1 MTRER
6 HPHAFPLV
14 PLVMTLLWLTANLL
28 PEASARTTVYVPFS
42 VNSYWNTPLKKDAPV
57 NNWSAEIISYLKSDN
72 SPDYIQFSGTGS
84 DGSWGNPVYWAA
96 KSDHAYRIKNET
108 DCPDLPPEMGA
119 MRIPHG
125 AEADPTDDAS
135 MTVYDLTKGVV
146 YALWRASYSSSS
158 DTWSS
163 CGGSVYYVAS
173 NGLAGSLPQSDEPR
187 NQGHRGV
194 PPSAFAVRWDEIQ
207 AGEIDHVLKIAVD
220 TTKCR
225 HVFPMTGDEC
235 GSTNKN
241 APSEGSRI
249 RIKRSVDLTK
259 LGLSAAGLVVATA
272 LQKYGAIISDQS
284 SGSASLKVENVV
296 AEGRG
301 WLWKDV
307 LNVDSLSKVP
317 FGDYEVMQIKAPG

>member
-1 MTRER
+1 MTRAWR
-6 HPHAFPLV
+6 RRAFTVGPMVIGLIS
-14 PLVMTLLWLTANLL
+14 LATNL
-28 PEASARTTVYVPFS
+28 PPAASAATTVYVPFS
-42 VNSYWNTPLKKDAPV
+42 DNSYWNTPLKKDAPV

-72 SPDYIQFSGTGS
+72 SPDYVQISGTGS
-84 DGSWGNPVYWAA
+84 DGSWGNPVYWAS

-108 DCPDLPPEMGA
+108 GCPDLPPEMSA

-125 AEADPTDDAS
+125 ADPDPTDDAS
-135 MTVYDLTKGVV
+135 MTVYDLAKGVV
-146 YALWRASYSSSS
+146 YALWHASYSTST

-163 CGGSVYYVAS
+163 CGGSVYYVDS
-173 NGLAGSLPQSDEPR
+173 NGLAGSLPQSDESR

-235 GSTNKN
+235 GTTNQN
-241 APSEGSRI
+241 APSEGTRI
-249 RIKRSVDLTK
+249 RIKRSVDLSK
-259 LGLSAAGLVVATA
+259 MGLSRAALVVATA
-272 LQKYGAIISDQS
+272 LQKYGALIADQS

-307 LNVDSLSKVP
+307 LNVDSLSKIP
-317 FGDYEVMQIKAPG
+317 FGDYEVMQIKTPG